1 MALAGFKGLMRGMD
15 WRMAQMRKYMLAYR
29 LNWMMRE
36 RGRKVM
42 RLYLV
47 VDM

>member
-1 MALAGFKGLMRGMD
+1 
-15 WRMAQMRKYMLAYR
+15 MRKYMLAYR
-29 LNWMMRE
+29 LNCTSRE

-42 RLYLV
+42 GLYLV